1 MTTATNSTA
10 DDISSTDPK
19 PIRITVEIEHPSTL
33 ITDLGPHARGAAR
46 DALLTL
52 RGAID
57 VALRF
62 VDTKDETST
71 PRGPTRIKIE

>member
-1 MTTATNSTA
+1 MPTENNSSV
-10 DDISSTDPK
+10 DDRASTDLK
-19 PIRITVEIEHPSTL
+19 PIRITVEIEHPATL
-33 ITDLGPHARGAAR
+33 LSDLGPHARGAAR
-46 DALLTL
+46 DALVTL

-71 PRGPTRIKIE
+71 STGPTRIKIE